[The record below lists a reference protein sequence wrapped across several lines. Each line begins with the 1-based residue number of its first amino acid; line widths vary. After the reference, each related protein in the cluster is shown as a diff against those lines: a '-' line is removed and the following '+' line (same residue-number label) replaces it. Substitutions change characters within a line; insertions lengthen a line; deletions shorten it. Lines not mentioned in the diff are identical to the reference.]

1 MAPKL
6 VIQSLEKDP
15 RCIMVLT
22 HLKTRDTM
30 EEASTEA
37 MVDTGAT
44 GDFVDQD
51 FVDQAR
57 LPTQK
62 LSQPI
67 PFTM

>member
-6 VIQSLEKDP
+6 VIQLLEKDS

-22 HLKTRDTM
+22 HPKTMDTM
-30 EEASTEA
+30 EEASTGA

-51 FVDQAR
+51 FVDQAK
-57 LPTQK
+57 LPT
-62 LSQPI
+62 
-67 PFTM
+67 